1 MTQIIDTLLSQ
12 PVTAAPQSTG
22 AANVFASL
30 LTSGTATGYAITADK
45 PLIQAADASST
56 GFTFS
61 GAEIGATYRYSITSD
76 GGGAAVTGSG
86 IVSAAN
92 QDVTGIDVSTLPDG
106 TLTYRVILTDAKGA
120 GNEATANARLDR
132 SALPSAAAA
141 DSVFGQQSWLQP

>member
-1 MTQIIDTLLSQ
+1 M
-12 PVTAAPQSTG
+12 
-22 AANVFASL
+22 
-30 LTSGTATGYAITADK
+30 
-45 PLIQAADASST
+45 
-56 GFTFS
+56 
-61 GAEIGATYRYSITSD
+61 
-76 GGGAAVTGSG
+76 TGSG